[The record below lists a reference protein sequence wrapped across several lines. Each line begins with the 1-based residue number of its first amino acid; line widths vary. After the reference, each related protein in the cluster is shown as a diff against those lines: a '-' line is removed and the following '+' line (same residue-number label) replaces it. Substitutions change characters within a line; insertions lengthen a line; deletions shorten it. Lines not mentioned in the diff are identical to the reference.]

1 MTAVMVDGETVLLV
15 NVDGSV
21 RAYSNRCPHQAS
33 SLDEGD
39 LDGETLT
46 CAKHLWEFNAV
57 TGCGIN
63 PDDATLTTRLPGR
76 RRRHDLRGHRP
87 VTRSRVVVI
96 GGGAGSAAAVAE
108 LRKLGFDGS
117 LTLVSAEN
125 TVPYERP
132 PLSKGFLLGTSG
144 QVPVKD
150 AAWYEQASVELI
162 LGSRATRLD
171 LAARTVTLSGG
182 AVLGDH
188 QLLLATG
195 VRPRVLPGLD
205 GDSVCYLR
213 TGEDA
218 AALRDRITA
227 AGHVAVLGGGFIGCE
242 VAAAAIRLGKR
253 ATILEALPNLL
264 HRALGPELADAWW
277 PASTGTKAST
287 SAPGSRCSGSGRAAA
302 ACGSAP
308 WSATSTPTSSSSAW
322 APCPTPSSPSR
333 PPCRPAHGIEV
344 DECFATAA
352 PDVYAIGDVAAQHL
366 PEHGRRVRV
375 EHHDTAI
382 RHGRVAAR
390 NMLGQREPF
399 GDVHWFWSDQFDHT
413 ISSAGLISESDGPGE
428 LVIRGSLEQRSFSA
442 FSLDGDRVRAVI
454 ALNRP
459 RDVLD
464 ARRLI
469 ARDHSAT
476 AGQLRDESLPLKRL
490 AAPAVTAT

>member
-1 MTAVMVDGETVLLV
+1 M
-15 NVDGSV
+15 
-21 RAYSNRCPHQAS
+21 
-33 SLDEGD
+33 
-39 LDGETLT
+39 
-46 CAKHLWEFNAV
+46 
-57 TGCGIN
+57 
-63 PDDATLTTRLPGR
+63 
-76 RRRHDLRGHRP
+76 
-87 VTRSRVVVI
+87 VI

-108 LRKLGFDGS
+108 LRKQGFDGS

-182 AVLGDH
+182 AVLGYD

-195 VRPRVLPGLD
+195 VRPRVLPGFD
-205 GDSVCYLR
+205 GDGVCYLR

-218 AALRDRITA
+218 AALRDQMTA

-253 ATILEALPNLL
+253 ATILEALPTLL
-264 HRALGPELADAWW
+264 HRALGPELGDVVAGIHRDEGVDVRTGQQVLGIRPRRGGVRISTAAGDVGADVLVVGVGTVPNTELAEQAGL
-277 PASTGTKAST
+277 PAS
-287 SAPGSRCSGSGRAAA
+287 R
-302 ACGSAP
+302 
-308 WSATSTPTSSSSAW
+308 
-322 APCPTPSSPSR
+322 
-333 PPCRPAHGIEV
+333 GIEV

-352 PDVYAIGDVAAQHL
+352 PGIYAIGDVAAQHL
-366 PEHGRRVRV
+366 PGVGQRVRV

-399 GDVHWFWSDQFDHT
+399 SDVHWFWSDQFDHT
-413 ISSAGLISESDGPGE
+413 ISSAGLIPGSDSPGE
-428 LVIRGSLEQRSFSA
+428 LVIRGSLEQRGFSA
-442 FSLDGDRVRAVI
+442 FSLDGNRVRAVI
-454 ALNRP
+454 SLNRP

-476 AGQLRDESLPLKRL
+476 AAQLRDESLPLKRL

>member
-1 MTAVMVDGETVLLV
+1 M
-15 NVDGSV
+15 
-21 RAYSNRCPHQAS
+21 
-33 SLDEGD
+33 
-39 LDGETLT
+39 
-46 CAKHLWEFNAV
+46 
-57 TGCGIN
+57 
-63 PDDATLTTRLPGR
+63 
-76 RRRHDLRGHRP
+76 RP
-87 VTRSRVVVI
+87 SRIVVI
-96 GGGAGSAAAVAE
+96 GGGASSAAAVAE
-108 LRKLGFDGS
+108 LRKQGFDGS

-182 AVLGDH
+182 AVLGYD

-205 GDSVCYLR
+205 GDGVCYLR

-218 AALRDRITA
+218 AALRDKMTA
-227 AGHVAVLGGGFIGCE
+227 ARHVAVLGGGFIGCE

-253 ATILEALPNLL
+253 ATILEALPTLL
-264 HRALGPELADAWW
+264 HRALGPELGDVVAGIHRDEGVDVRTGQQVLGIRPRRGGVRISTAAGDVDADVLVVGVGTVPSTELAEQAGL
-277 PASTGTKAST
+277 PAG
-287 SAPGSRCSGSGRAAA
+287 
-302 ACGSAP
+302 
-308 WSATSTPTSSSSAW
+308 
-322 APCPTPSSPSR
+322 
-333 PPCRPAHGIEV
+333 HGIEV

-352 PDVYAIGDVAAQHL
+352 PGIYAIGDVAAQHL
-366 PEHGRRVRV
+366 PGHGRRVRV

-413 ISSAGLISESDGPGE
+413 ISSAGLIPGSDSPGE

-454 ALNRP
+454 SLNRP

-476 AGQLRDESLPLKRL
+476 AAQLRDESLPLKRL

>member
-1 MTAVMVDGETVLLV
+1 M
-15 NVDGSV
+15 
-21 RAYSNRCPHQAS
+21 
-33 SLDEGD
+33 
-39 LDGETLT
+39 
-46 CAKHLWEFNAV
+46 K
-57 TGCGIN
+57 
-63 PDDATLTTRLPGR
+63 
-76 RRRHDLRGHRP
+76 
-87 VTRSRVVVI
+87 RSRIVVI

-108 LRKLGFDGS
+108 LRKQGFDGS

-182 AVLGDH
+182 AVLGYD

-205 GDSVCYLR
+205 GDGVCYLR

-218 AALRDRITA
+218 ATLRDRMTA

-253 ATILEALPNLL
+253 ATILEALPTLL
-264 HRALGPELADAWW
+264 HRALGPELGDVVAGIHRDEGVDVRTGQRVLGIRPRRGGVRISTAAGDVDADVLVVGVGTVPNTELAEQAGL
-277 PASTGTKAST
+277 PAG
-287 SAPGSRCSGSGRAAA
+287 
-302 ACGSAP
+302 
-308 WSATSTPTSSSSAW
+308 
-322 APCPTPSSPSR
+322 
-333 PPCRPAHGIEV
+333 HGIEV

-352 PDVYAIGDVAAQHL
+352 PGIYAIGDVAAQHL
-366 PEHGRRVRV
+366 PGHGRRVRV

-390 NMLGQREPF
+390 NMAGQREPF
-399 GDVHWFWSDQFDHT
+399 ADVHWFWSDQYDHT
-413 ISSAGLISESDGPGE
+413 ISSAGLIPGSDGPGE

-454 ALNRP
+454 SLNRP

-476 AGQLRDESLPLKRL
+476 AAQLCDESLPLKRL

>member
-1 MTAVMVDGETVLLV
+1 M
-15 NVDGSV
+15 
-21 RAYSNRCPHQAS
+21 
-33 SLDEGD
+33 
-39 LDGETLT
+39 
-46 CAKHLWEFNAV
+46 
-57 TGCGIN
+57 
-63 PDDATLTTRLPGR
+63 
-76 RRRHDLRGHRP
+76 
-87 VTRSRVVVI
+87 VI

-108 LRKLGFDGS
+108 LRKQGFDGS

-182 AVLGDH
+182 AVLGYD

-205 GDSVCYLR
+205 GDGVCYLR

-218 AALRDRITA
+218 ATLRDRMTA

-253 ATILEALPNLL
+253 ATILEALPTLL
-264 HRALGPELADAWW
+264 HRALGPELGDVVAGIHRDEGVDVRTGQQVLGIRPRRGGLRISTAAGDVDADVLVVGVGTVPNTELAEQAGL
-277 PASTGTKAST
+277 PAG
-287 SAPGSRCSGSGRAAA
+287 
-302 ACGSAP
+302 
-308 WSATSTPTSSSSAW
+308 
-322 APCPTPSSPSR
+322 
-333 PPCRPAHGIEV
+333 HGIEV

-352 PDVYAIGDVAAQHL
+352 PGIYAVGDVAAQHL
-366 PEHGRRVRV
+366 PGHGRRVRV

-390 NMLGQREPF
+390 NMAGQREPF
-399 GDVHWFWSDQFDHT
+399 ADVHWFWSDQYDHT
-413 ISSAGLISESDGPGE
+413 ISSAGLIPGSDGPGE
-428 LVIRGSLEQRSFSA
+428 LVIRGSLEQRNFSA

-454 ALNRP
+454 SLNRP

-464 ARRLI
+464 ARRLT
-469 ARDHSAT
+469 ARDHRAT

>member
-1 MTAVMVDGETVLLV
+1 M
-15 NVDGSV
+15 
-21 RAYSNRCPHQAS
+21 
-33 SLDEGD
+33 
-39 LDGETLT
+39 
-46 CAKHLWEFNAV
+46 
-57 TGCGIN
+57 
-63 PDDATLTTRLPGR
+63 
-76 RRRHDLRGHRP
+76 
-87 VTRSRVVVI
+87 VI

-108 LRKLGFDGS
+108 LRKQGFDGS

-182 AVLGDH
+182 AVLGYD

-205 GDSVCYLR
+205 GDGVCYLR
-213 TGEDA
+213 TSEDA
-218 AALRDRITA
+218 AALRDRMTA

-253 ATILEALPNLL
+253 ATILEALPTLL
-264 HRALGPELADAWW
+264 HRALGPELGDVVAGIHRDEGVDVRTGQQVLGIRPRRGGVRISTAAGDVDADVLVVGVGTVPNTELAEQAGL
-277 PASTGTKAST
+277 PAG
-287 SAPGSRCSGSGRAAA
+287 
-302 ACGSAP
+302 
-308 WSATSTPTSSSSAW
+308 
-322 APCPTPSSPSR
+322 
-333 PPCRPAHGIEV
+333 HGIEV

-352 PDVYAIGDVAAQHL
+352 PGIYAIGDVAAQHL
-366 PEHGRRVRV
+366 PGHGRRVRV

-390 NMLGQREPF
+390 NMAGQREPF
-399 GDVHWFWSDQFDHT
+399 ADVHWFWSDQYDHT
-413 ISSAGLISESDGPGE
+413 ISSAGLIPGSDGPGE

-454 ALNRP
+454 SLNRP

-476 AGQLRDESLPLKRL
+476 AAQLCDESLPLKRL

>member
-1 MTAVMVDGETVLLV
+1 
-15 NVDGSV
+15 
-21 RAYSNRCPHQAS
+21 
-33 SLDEGD
+33 
-39 LDGETLT
+39 
-46 CAKHLWEFNAV
+46 
-57 TGCGIN
+57 
-63 PDDATLTTRLPGR
+63 
-76 RRRHDLRGHRP
+76 
-87 VTRSRVVVI
+87 VVI
-96 GGGAGSAAAVAE
+96 GGGASSAAAVAE
-108 LRKLGFDGS
+108 LRKQGFDGS

-182 AVLGDH
+182 AVLGYD

-205 GDSVCYLR
+205 GDGVCYLR

-218 AALRDRITA
+218 AALRDRMTA
-227 AGHVAVLGGGFIGCE
+227 ARHIAVLGGGFIGCE
-242 VAAAAIRLGKR
+242 VAAAAVRLGKR
-253 ATILEALPNLL
+253 ATILEALPTLL
-264 HRALGPELADAWW
+264 HRALGPELGDVVAGIHRDEGVDVRTGQQVLGIRPRRGGVRISTAAGDVDADVLVVGVGTVPSTELAEQAGL
-277 PASTGTKAST
+277 PAG
-287 SAPGSRCSGSGRAAA
+287 
-302 ACGSAP
+302 
-308 WSATSTPTSSSSAW
+308 
-322 APCPTPSSPSR
+322 
-333 PPCRPAHGIEV
+333 HGIEV

-352 PDVYAIGDVAAQHL
+352 PGIYAIGDVAAQHL
-366 PEHGRRVRV
+366 PGHGRRVRV

-399 GDVHWFWSDQFDHT
+399 ADVHWFWSDQFDHT
-413 ISSAGLISESDGPGE
+413 ISSAGLIPGSDGPGE

-454 ALNRP
+454 SLNRP

-476 AGQLRDESLPLKRL
+476 AAQLRDESLPLKRL

>member
-1 MTAVMVDGETVLLV
+1 
-15 NVDGSV
+15 
-21 RAYSNRCPHQAS
+21 
-33 SLDEGD
+33 
-39 LDGETLT
+39 
-46 CAKHLWEFNAV
+46 
-57 TGCGIN
+57 
-63 PDDATLTTRLPGR
+63 
-76 RRRHDLRGHRP
+76 
-87 VTRSRVVVI
+87 VVI

-108 LRKLGFDGS
+108 LRKQGFDGS

-182 AVLGDH
+182 AVLGYD

-205 GDSVCYLR
+205 GDGVCYLR

-218 AALRDRITA
+218 AALRDRLTA

-253 ATILEALPNLL
+253 ATILEALPTLL
-264 HRALGPELADAWW
+264 HRALGPELGGVVASIHRDEGVDVHTGQQVLGIRPRRGGVRISTAAGDVDADVLVVGVGTVPNTELAEQAGL
-277 PASTGTKAST
+277 PAG
-287 SAPGSRCSGSGRAAA
+287 
-302 ACGSAP
+302 
-308 WSATSTPTSSSSAW
+308 
-322 APCPTPSSPSR
+322 
-333 PPCRPAHGIEV
+333 HGIEV

-352 PDVYAIGDVAAQHL
+352 PGIYAIGDVAAQHL
-366 PEHGRRVRV
+366 PGHGRRVRV

-399 GDVHWFWSDQFDHT
+399 ADVHWFWSDQYDHT
-413 ISSAGLISESDGPGE
+413 ISSAGLIPGSDGPGE

-454 ALNRP
+454 SLNRP

-476 AGQLRDESLPLKRL
+476 VVQLCDESLPLKRL

>member
-1 MTAVMVDGETVLLV
+1 M
-15 NVDGSV
+15 
-21 RAYSNRCPHQAS
+21 
-33 SLDEGD
+33 
-39 LDGETLT
+39 
-46 CAKHLWEFNAV
+46 
-57 TGCGIN
+57 
-63 PDDATLTTRLPGR
+63 
-76 RRRHDLRGHRP
+76 
-87 VTRSRVVVI
+87 VI

-108 LRKLGFDGS
+108 LRKQGFDGS

-182 AVLGDH
+182 AVLGYD

-205 GDSVCYLR
+205 GDGVCYLR

-218 AALRDRITA
+218 VALRDRMTA

-253 ATILEALPNLL
+253 ATILEALPTLL
-264 HRALGPELADAWW
+264 HRALGPELGDVVAGIHRDEGVDVRTGQQVLGIRPRRGGVRISTAAGDVDADVLVVGVGTVPNTELAEQAGL
-277 PASTGTKAST
+277 PAG
-287 SAPGSRCSGSGRAAA
+287 
-302 ACGSAP
+302 
-308 WSATSTPTSSSSAW
+308 
-322 APCPTPSSPSR
+322 
-333 PPCRPAHGIEV
+333 HGIEV

-352 PDVYAIGDVAAQHL
+352 PGIYAIGDVAAQHL
-366 PEHGRRVRV
+366 PGHGRRVRV

-390 NMLGQREPF
+390 NMAGQREPF
-399 GDVHWFWSDQFDHT
+399 ADVHWFWSDQYDHT
-413 ISSAGLISESDGPGE
+413 ISSAGLIPGSDGPGE

-454 ALNRP
+454 SLNRP

-476 AGQLRDESLPLKRL
+476 AAQLCDESLPLKRL

>member
-1 MTAVMVDGETVLLV
+1 M
-15 NVDGSV
+15 
-21 RAYSNRCPHQAS
+21 
-33 SLDEGD
+33 
-39 LDGETLT
+39 
-46 CAKHLWEFNAV
+46 K
-57 TGCGIN
+57 
-63 PDDATLTTRLPGR
+63 
-76 RRRHDLRGHRP
+76 
-87 VTRSRVVVI
+87 RSRIVVI

-108 LRKLGFDGS
+108 LRKQGYDGS

-182 AVLGDH
+182 AVLGYD

-205 GDSVCYLR
+205 GDGVCYLR

-218 AALRDRITA
+218 AALRDRMTA

-253 ATILEALPNLL
+253 ATILEALPTLL
-264 HRALGPELADAWW
+264 HRALGPELGDVVAGIHRDEGVDVRTGQQVLGIRPRRGGLRISTAAGDVDADVLVVGVGTVPNTELAEQAGL
-277 PASTGTKAST
+277 PAG
-287 SAPGSRCSGSGRAAA
+287 
-302 ACGSAP
+302 
-308 WSATSTPTSSSSAW
+308 
-322 APCPTPSSPSR
+322 
-333 PPCRPAHGIEV
+333 HGIEV

-352 PDVYAIGDVAAQHL
+352 PGIYAIGDVAAQHL
-366 PEHGRRVRV
+366 PGHGRRVRV

-390 NMLGQREPF
+390 NMAGQREPF
-399 GDVHWFWSDQFDHT
+399 ADVHWFWSDQYDHT
-413 ISSAGLISESDGPGE
+413 ISSAGLIPGSDGPGE
-428 LVIRGSLEQRSFSA
+428 LVIRGSLEQRNFSA

-454 ALNRP
+454 SLNRP

-469 ARDHSAT
+469 ARNHSAT
-476 AGQLRDESLPLKRL
+476 AAQLCDESLPLKRL

>member
-1 MTAVMVDGETVLLV
+1 M
-15 NVDGSV
+15 
-21 RAYSNRCPHQAS
+21 
-33 SLDEGD
+33 
-39 LDGETLT
+39 
-46 CAKHLWEFNAV
+46 
-57 TGCGIN
+57 
-63 PDDATLTTRLPGR
+63 
-76 RRRHDLRGHRP
+76 
-87 VTRSRVVVI
+87 VI

-108 LRKLGFDGS
+108 LRKQGFDGS

-182 AVLGDH
+182 AVLCYD

-205 GDSVCYLR
+205 GDGVCYLR

-218 AALRDRITA
+218 AALRDRMTA

-253 ATILEALPNLL
+253 ATILEALPTLL
-264 HRALGPELADAWW
+264 HRALGPELGDVVAGIHRDEGVDVRTGQQVLGIQ
-277 PASTGTKAST
+277 PRRGGVRISTGAGDVDADVLVVGVGTVPNTELAEQ
-287 SAPGSRCSGSGRAAA
+287 AGLAA
-302 ACGSAP
+302 GY
-308 WSATSTPTSSSSAW
+308 
-322 APCPTPSSPSR
+322 
-333 PPCRPAHGIEV
+333 GIEV

-352 PDVYAIGDVAAQHL
+352 PGIYAIGDVAAQHL
-366 PEHGRRVRV
+366 PGHGRRVRV
-375 EHHDTAI
+375 EHHDTAV

-413 ISSAGLISESDGPGE
+413 ISSAGLIPGSDGPGE

-454 ALNRP
+454 SLNRP

-490 AAPAVTAT
+490 ATPAVTAT

>member
-1 MTAVMVDGETVLLV
+1 
-15 NVDGSV
+15 
-21 RAYSNRCPHQAS
+21 
-33 SLDEGD
+33 
-39 LDGETLT
+39 
-46 CAKHLWEFNAV
+46 
-57 TGCGIN
+57 
-63 PDDATLTTRLPGR
+63 
-76 RRRHDLRGHRP
+76 
-87 VTRSRVVVI
+87 VVI

-108 LRKLGFDGS
+108 LRKQGFDGS

-182 AVLGDH
+182 AVLGYD

-205 GDSVCYLR
+205 GDGVCYLR

-218 AALRDRITA
+218 ATLRDRMTA

-253 ATILEALPNLL
+253 ATILEALPTLL
-264 HRALGPELADAWW
+264 HRALGPELGDVVAGIHRDEGVDVRTGQQVLGIRPRRGGLRISTAAGDVDADVLVVGVGTVPNTELAEQAGL
-277 PASTGTKAST
+277 PAG
-287 SAPGSRCSGSGRAAA
+287 
-302 ACGSAP
+302 
-308 WSATSTPTSSSSAW
+308 
-322 APCPTPSSPSR
+322 
-333 PPCRPAHGIEV
+333 HGIEV

-352 PDVYAIGDVAAQHL
+352 PGIYAVGDVAAQHL
-366 PEHGRRVRV
+366 PGHGRRVRV

-390 NMLGQREPF
+390 NMAGQREPF
-399 GDVHWFWSDQFDHT
+399 ADVHWFWSDQYDHT
-413 ISSAGLISESDGPGE
+413 ISSAGLIPGSDGPGE

-454 ALNRP
+454 SLNRP

-469 ARDHSAT
+469 ARDHRAT

>member
-1 MTAVMVDGETVLLV
+1 M
-15 NVDGSV
+15 
-21 RAYSNRCPHQAS
+21 
-33 SLDEGD
+33 
-39 LDGETLT
+39 
-46 CAKHLWEFNAV
+46 
-57 TGCGIN
+57 
-63 PDDATLTTRLPGR
+63 
-76 RRRHDLRGHRP
+76 
-87 VTRSRVVVI
+87 VI

-108 LRKLGFDGS
+108 LRKQGFDGS

-162 LGSRATRLD
+162 LGSPATRLD

-182 AVLGDH
+182 AVLGYD

-205 GDSVCYLR
+205 GDGVCYLR

-218 AALRDRITA
+218 ATLRDRMTA

-253 ATILEALPNLL
+253 ATILEALPTLL
-264 HRALGPELADAWW
+264 HRALGPELGDVVAGIHRDEGVDVRTGQQVLGIRPRRGGVRISTAAGDVDADVLVVGVGTVPNTELAEQAGL
-277 PASTGTKAST
+277 PAG
-287 SAPGSRCSGSGRAAA
+287 
-302 ACGSAP
+302 
-308 WSATSTPTSSSSAW
+308 
-322 APCPTPSSPSR
+322 
-333 PPCRPAHGIEV
+333 HGIEV

-352 PDVYAIGDVAAQHL
+352 PGIYAIGDVAAQHL
-366 PEHGRRVRV
+366 PGHGRRVRV

-390 NMLGQREPF
+390 NMAGQREPF
-399 GDVHWFWSDQFDHT
+399 ADVHWFWSDQYDHT
-413 ISSAGLISESDGPGE
+413 ISSAGLIPGSDGPGE
-428 LVIRGSLEQRSFSA
+428 LVIRGSLEQRNFSA

-454 ALNRP
+454 SLNRP

-476 AGQLRDESLPLKRL
+476 AAQLCDESLPLKRL

>member
-1 MTAVMVDGETVLLV
+1 M
-15 NVDGSV
+15 
-21 RAYSNRCPHQAS
+21 
-33 SLDEGD
+33 
-39 LDGETLT
+39 
-46 CAKHLWEFNAV
+46 K
-57 TGCGIN
+57 
-63 PDDATLTTRLPGR
+63 
-76 RRRHDLRGHRP
+76 
-87 VTRSRVVVI
+87 RSRIVVI

-108 LRKLGFDGS
+108 LRKQGFDGS

-182 AVLGDH
+182 AVLGYD

-205 GDSVCYLR
+205 GDGVCYLR
-213 TGEDA
+213 TSEDA
-218 AALRDRITA
+218 AALRDRMTA

-253 ATILEALPNLL
+253 ATILEALPTLL
-264 HRALGPELADAWW
+264 HRALGPELGDVVAGIHRDEGVDVRTGQQVLGIRPRRGGVRISTAAGDVDADVLVVGVGTVPNTELAEQAGL
-277 PASTGTKAST
+277 PAG
-287 SAPGSRCSGSGRAAA
+287 
-302 ACGSAP
+302 
-308 WSATSTPTSSSSAW
+308 
-322 APCPTPSSPSR
+322 
-333 PPCRPAHGIEV
+333 HGIEV

-352 PDVYAIGDVAAQHL
+352 PGIYAIGDVAAQHL
-366 PEHGRRVRV
+366 PGHGRRVRV

-399 GDVHWFWSDQFDHT
+399 ADVHWFWSDQYDHT
-413 ISSAGLISESDGPGE
+413 ISSAGLIPGSDGPGE

-454 ALNRP
+454 SLNRP

-469 ARDHSAT
+469 ARNHSAT
-476 AGQLRDESLPLKRL
+476 AAQLCDESLPLKRL

>member
-1 MTAVMVDGETVLLV
+1 
-15 NVDGSV
+15 
-21 RAYSNRCPHQAS
+21 
-33 SLDEGD
+33 
-39 LDGETLT
+39 
-46 CAKHLWEFNAV
+46 
-57 TGCGIN
+57 
-63 PDDATLTTRLPGR
+63 
-76 RRRHDLRGHRP
+76 
-87 VTRSRVVVI
+87 VVI

-108 LRKLGFDGS
+108 LRKQGFDGS

-182 AVLGDH
+182 AVLGYD

-205 GDSVCYLR
+205 GDGVCYLR

-218 AALRDRITA
+218 ATLRDRMTA

-253 ATILEALPNLL
+253 ATILEALPTLL
-264 HRALGPELADAWW
+264 HRALGPELGDVVAGIHRDEGVDVRTGQQVLGIRPRRGGVRISTAAGDVDADVLVVGVGTVPNTELAEQAGL
-277 PASTGTKAST
+277 PAG
-287 SAPGSRCSGSGRAAA
+287 
-302 ACGSAP
+302 
-308 WSATSTPTSSSSAW
+308 
-322 APCPTPSSPSR
+322 
-333 PPCRPAHGIEV
+333 HGIEV

-352 PDVYAIGDVAAQHL
+352 PGIYAVGDVAAQHL
-366 PEHGRRVRV
+366 PGHGRRVRV

-390 NMLGQREPF
+390 NMAGQREPF
-399 GDVHWFWSDQFDHT
+399 ADVHWFWSDQYDHT
-413 ISSAGLISESDGPGE
+413 ISSAGLIPGSDGPGE

-454 ALNRP
+454 SLNRP

-476 AGQLRDESLPLKRL
+476 AAQLRDESLPLKRL

>member
-1 MTAVMVDGETVLLV
+1 M
-15 NVDGSV
+15 
-21 RAYSNRCPHQAS
+21 
-33 SLDEGD
+33 
-39 LDGETLT
+39 
-46 CAKHLWEFNAV
+46 
-57 TGCGIN
+57 
-63 PDDATLTTRLPGR
+63 R
-76 RRRHDLRGHRP
+76 RPRI
-87 VTRSRVVVI
+87 VVI

-108 LRKLGFDGS
+108 LRKQGFDGS

-182 AVLGDH
+182 AVLGYDR
-188 QLLLATG
+188 LLLATG

-205 GDSVCYLR
+205 GDGVCYLR

-218 AALRDRITA
+218 AALRDKMTA

-253 ATILEALPNLL
+253 ATILEALPTLL
-264 HRALGPELADAWW
+264 HRALGPELGDIVAGIHRDEGVDVRTGQQVLGVRPRPGGGVQLSTAAGDVGADVLVVGVGTVPNTELAEQAGL
-277 PASTGTKAST
+277 PAG
-287 SAPGSRCSGSGRAAA
+287 
-302 ACGSAP
+302 
-308 WSATSTPTSSSSAW
+308 
-322 APCPTPSSPSR
+322 
-333 PPCRPAHGIEV
+333 HGIEV

-352 PDVYAIGDVAAQHL
+352 PGIYAIGDVAAQHL
-366 PEHGRRVRV
+366 PGHGRRVRV
-375 EHHDTAI
+375 EHHDTAL

-390 NMLGQREPF
+390 NMLGHREPF

-413 ISSAGLISESDGPGE
+413 ISSAGLIPESDGTGE

-454 ALNRP
+454 SLNRP

>member
-1 MTAVMVDGETVLLV
+1 M
-15 NVDGSV
+15 
-21 RAYSNRCPHQAS
+21 
-33 SLDEGD
+33 
-39 LDGETLT
+39 
-46 CAKHLWEFNAV
+46 
-57 TGCGIN
+57 
-63 PDDATLTTRLPGR
+63 
-76 RRRHDLRGHRP
+76 
-87 VTRSRVVVI
+87 VI

-108 LRKLGFDGS
+108 LRKQGFDGS

-182 AVLGDH
+182 AVLGYD

-205 GDSVCYLR
+205 GDGVCYLR

-218 AALRDRITA
+218 AALRDRMTA

-253 ATILEALPNLL
+253 ATILEALPTLL
-264 HRALGPELADAWW
+264 HRALGPELGDVVAGIHRDEGVDVRTGQQVLGIRPRRGGLRISTAAGDVDADVLVVGVGTVPNTELAEQAGL
-277 PASTGTKAST
+277 PAG
-287 SAPGSRCSGSGRAAA
+287 
-302 ACGSAP
+302 
-308 WSATSTPTSSSSAW
+308 
-322 APCPTPSSPSR
+322 
-333 PPCRPAHGIEV
+333 HGIEV

-352 PDVYAIGDVAAQHL
+352 PGIYAIGDVAAQHL
-366 PEHGRRVRV
+366 PGHGRRVRV

-390 NMLGQREPF
+390 NMAGQREPF
-399 GDVHWFWSDQFDHT
+399 ADVHWFWSDQYDHT
-413 ISSAGLISESDGPGE
+413 ISSAGLIPGSDGPGE

-454 ALNRP
+454 SLNRP

-476 AGQLRDESLPLKRL
+476 AAQLCDESLPLKRL

>member
-1 MTAVMVDGETVLLV
+1 M
-15 NVDGSV
+15 
-21 RAYSNRCPHQAS
+21 
-33 SLDEGD
+33 
-39 LDGETLT
+39 
-46 CAKHLWEFNAV
+46 
-57 TGCGIN
+57 
-63 PDDATLTTRLPGR
+63 
-76 RRRHDLRGHRP
+76 
-87 VTRSRVVVI
+87 VI

-108 LRKLGFDGS
+108 LRKQGFDGS

-182 AVLGDH
+182 AVLGYD

-205 GDSVCYLR
+205 GDGVCYLR

-218 AALRDRITA
+218 AALRDRMTA

-253 ATILEALPNLL
+253 ATILEALPTLL
-264 HRALGPELADAWW
+264 HRALGPELGDVVAGIHRDEGVDVRTGQQVLGIRPRRGGVRISTAAGDVDADVLVVGVGTVPNTELAEQAGL
-277 PASTGTKAST
+277 PAG
-287 SAPGSRCSGSGRAAA
+287 
-302 ACGSAP
+302 
-308 WSATSTPTSSSSAW
+308 
-322 APCPTPSSPSR
+322 
-333 PPCRPAHGIEV
+333 HGIEV

-352 PDVYAIGDVAAQHL
+352 PGIYAIGDVAAQHL
-366 PEHGRRVRV
+366 PGHGRRVRV

-399 GDVHWFWSDQFDHT
+399 ADVHWFWSDQFDHT
-413 ISSAGLISESDGPGE
+413 ISSAGLIPGSDGPGE

-454 ALNRP
+454 SLNRP

-476 AGQLRDESLPLKRL
+476 AAQLRDESLPLKRL

>member
-1 MTAVMVDGETVLLV
+1 M
-15 NVDGSV
+15 
-21 RAYSNRCPHQAS
+21 
-33 SLDEGD
+33 
-39 LDGETLT
+39 
-46 CAKHLWEFNAV
+46 
-57 TGCGIN
+57 
-63 PDDATLTTRLPGR
+63 
-76 RRRHDLRGHRP
+76 RP
-87 VTRSRVVVI
+87 SRIVVI
-96 GGGAGSAAAVAE
+96 GGGASSAAAVAE
-108 LRKLGFDGS
+108 LRKQGFDGS

-150 AAWYEQASVELI
+150 AAWYEQESVELL

-171 LAARTVTLSGG
+171 PAARTVTLSGG
-182 AVLGDH
+182 AVLGYD

-205 GDSVCYLR
+205 GDGVCYLR

-218 AALRDRITA
+218 AALRDRMTA
-227 AGHVAVLGGGFIGCE
+227 ARHIAVLGGGFIGCE

-253 ATILEALPNLL
+253 ATILEALPTLL
-264 HRALGPELADAWW
+264 HRALGPELGDVVAGIHRDEGVDVRTGQQVLGIRPRRGGMGTVPSTELAEQAGL
-277 PASTGTKAST
+277 PAG
-287 SAPGSRCSGSGRAAA
+287 
-302 ACGSAP
+302 
-308 WSATSTPTSSSSAW
+308 
-322 APCPTPSSPSR
+322 
-333 PPCRPAHGIEV
+333 HGIEV

-352 PDVYAIGDVAAQHL
+352 PGIYAIGDVAAQHL
-366 PEHGRRVRV
+366 PGHGRRVRV

-399 GDVHWFWSDQFDHT
+399 ADVHWFWSDQYDHT
-413 ISSAGLISESDGPGE
+413 ISSAGLIPGSDSPGE

-454 ALNRP
+454 SLNRP

-476 AGQLRDESLPLKRL
+476 AAQLRDESLPLKRL

>member
-1 MTAVMVDGETVLLV
+1 
-15 NVDGSV
+15 
-21 RAYSNRCPHQAS
+21 
-33 SLDEGD
+33 
-39 LDGETLT
+39 
-46 CAKHLWEFNAV
+46 
-57 TGCGIN
+57 
-63 PDDATLTTRLPGR
+63 
-76 RRRHDLRGHRP
+76 
-87 VTRSRVVVI
+87 VVI

-108 LRKLGFDGS
+108 LRKQGFDGS

-182 AVLGDH
+182 AVLGYD

-205 GDSVCYLR
+205 GDGVCYLR

-218 AALRDRITA
+218 VALRDRMTA

-253 ATILEALPNLL
+253 ATILEALPTLL
-264 HRALGPELADAWW
+264 HRALGPELGDVVAGIHRDEGVDVRTGQRVLGIRPRRGGVRISTAAGDVDADVLVVGVGTVPNTELAEQAGL
-277 PASTGTKAST
+277 PAG
-287 SAPGSRCSGSGRAAA
+287 
-302 ACGSAP
+302 
-308 WSATSTPTSSSSAW
+308 
-322 APCPTPSSPSR
+322 
-333 PPCRPAHGIEV
+333 HGIEV

-352 PDVYAIGDVAAQHL
+352 PGIYAIGDVAAQHL
-366 PEHGRRVRV
+366 PGHGRRVRV

-390 NMLGQREPF
+390 NMAGLREPF
-399 GDVHWFWSDQFDHT
+399 ADVHWFWSDQYDHT
-413 ISSAGLISESDGPGE
+413 ISSAGLIPGSDGPGE

-454 ALNRP
+454 SLNRP

-476 AGQLRDESLPLKRL
+476 AAQLCDESLPLKRL

>member
-1 MTAVMVDGETVLLV
+1 M
-15 NVDGSV
+15 
-21 RAYSNRCPHQAS
+21 
-33 SLDEGD
+33 
-39 LDGETLT
+39 
-46 CAKHLWEFNAV
+46 
-57 TGCGIN
+57 
-63 PDDATLTTRLPGR
+63 
-76 RRRHDLRGHRP
+76 
-87 VTRSRVVVI
+87 VI

-108 LRKLGFDGS
+108 LRKQGFDGS

-182 AVLGDH
+182 AVLGYD

-205 GDSVCYLR
+205 GDGVCYLR
-213 TGEDA
+213 TSEDA
-218 AALRDRITA
+218 AALRDRMTA

-253 ATILEALPNLL
+253 ATILEALPTLL
-264 HRALGPELADAWW
+264 HRALGPELGDVVAGIHRDEGVDVRTGQQVLGIRPRRGGLRISTAAGDVDADVLVVGVGTVPNTELAEQAGL
-277 PASTGTKAST
+277 PAG
-287 SAPGSRCSGSGRAAA
+287 
-302 ACGSAP
+302 
-308 WSATSTPTSSSSAW
+308 
-322 APCPTPSSPSR
+322 
-333 PPCRPAHGIEV
+333 HGIEV

-352 PDVYAIGDVAAQHL
+352 PGIYAIGDVAAQHL
-366 PEHGRRVRV
+366 PGHGRRVRV

-390 NMLGQREPF
+390 NMAGQREPF
-399 GDVHWFWSDQFDHT
+399 ADVHWFWSDQYDHT
-413 ISSAGLISESDGPGE
+413 ISSAGLIPGSDGPGE
-428 LVIRGSLEQRSFSA
+428 LVIRGSLEQRNFSA

-454 ALNRP
+454 SLNRP

-469 ARDHSAT
+469 ARNHSAT
-476 AGQLRDESLPLKRL
+476 AAQLCDESLPLKRL

>member
-1 MTAVMVDGETVLLV
+1 M
-15 NVDGSV
+15 
-21 RAYSNRCPHQAS
+21 
-33 SLDEGD
+33 
-39 LDGETLT
+39 
-46 CAKHLWEFNAV
+46 
-57 TGCGIN
+57 
-63 PDDATLTTRLPGR
+63 
-76 RRRHDLRGHRP
+76 
-87 VTRSRVVVI
+87 VI

-108 LRKLGFDGS
+108 LRKQGFDGS

-150 AAWYEQASVELI
+150 AAWYEQASVELL
-162 LGSRATRLD
+162 LGSRATGLD

-182 AVLGDH
+182 AVLGYD

-205 GDSVCYLR
+205 GDGVCYLR

-218 AALRDRITA
+218 AALRDRMNA

-253 ATILEALPNLL
+253 ATILEALPTLL
-264 HRALGPELADAWW
+264 HRALGTELGDIVAGIHRDEGVDVRTGQQVLGIRPRRGGVRIGTAAGDVDADVLVVGVGTVPNTELAEQAGL
-277 PASTGTKAST
+277 PAG
-287 SAPGSRCSGSGRAAA
+287 
-302 ACGSAP
+302 
-308 WSATSTPTSSSSAW
+308 
-322 APCPTPSSPSR
+322 
-333 PPCRPAHGIEV
+333 HGIEV

-352 PDVYAIGDVAAQHL
+352 PGIYAIGDVAAQHL
-366 PEHGRRVRV
+366 PGHGQRVRV

-413 ISSAGLISESDGPGE
+413 ISSAGLIPGSDGPGE
-428 LVIRGSLEQRSFSA
+428 LVIRGSLEQRGFSA

-454 ALNRP
+454 SLNRP

-476 AGQLRDESLPLKRL
+476 AAQLRDESLPLKRL

>member
-1 MTAVMVDGETVLLV
+1 MT
-15 NVDGSV
+15 
-21 RAYSNRCPHQAS
+21 
-33 SLDEGD
+33 
-39 LDGETLT
+39 
-46 CAKHLWEFNAV
+46 
-57 TGCGIN
+57 
-63 PDDATLTTRLPGR
+63 
-76 RRRHDLRGHRP
+76 RP
-87 VTRSRVVVI
+87 RIVVI
-96 GGGAGSAAAVAE
+96 GGGAASAAAVAE
-108 LRKLGFDGS
+108 LRKHGFDGS
-117 LTLVSAEN
+117 VTLVSAEN

-132 PLSKGFLLGTSG
+132 PLSKGFLLGTSE

-150 AAWYEQASVELI
+150 PAWYEQASVELL

-182 AVLGDH
+182 AFLGYD

-218 AALRDRITA
+218 AVLRERMTA

-242 VAAAAIRLGKR
+242 VAAAAIGLGKR
-253 ATILEALPNLL
+253 ATILEALPTLL
-264 HRALGPELADAWW
+264 HRALGPELGDVVAGIHRDEGVDVRTGQQVLGVGPRPGGGVRISTASGEVDADVLVVGVGTVPNTELAEQSGL
-277 PASTGTKAST
+277 PASG
-287 SAPGSRCSGSGRAAA
+287 
-302 ACGSAP
+302 
-308 WSATSTPTSSSSAW
+308 
-322 APCPTPSSPSR
+322 
-333 PPCRPAHGIEV
+333 GIEV

-352 PDVYAIGDVAAQHL
+352 PGVYAIGDVAAQHL
-366 PEHGRRVRV
+366 PGYGRRVRV
-375 EHHDTAI
+375 EHHDTAL

-399 GDVHWFWSDQFDHT
+399 GDVHWFWSDQFEHT
-413 ISSAGLISESDGPGE
+413 ISSAGLSDGTGP
-428 LVIRGSLEQRSFSA
+428 LIVRGSLEQRSFSA

-454 ALNRP
+454 SLNRP
-459 RDVLD
+459 KDVLD

>member
-1 MTAVMVDGETVLLV
+1 
-15 NVDGSV
+15 
-21 RAYSNRCPHQAS
+21 
-33 SLDEGD
+33 
-39 LDGETLT
+39 
-46 CAKHLWEFNAV
+46 
-57 TGCGIN
+57 
-63 PDDATLTTRLPGR
+63 
-76 RRRHDLRGHRP
+76 
-87 VTRSRVVVI
+87 VVI

-108 LRKLGFDGS
+108 LRKQGFDGS

-182 AVLGDH
+182 AVLGYD

-205 GDSVCYLR
+205 GDGVCYLR

-218 AALRDRITA
+218 AALRDRMTA

-253 ATILEALPNLL
+253 ATILEALPTLL
-264 HRALGPELADAWW
+264 HRALGPELGDVVAGIHRDEGVDVRTGQQVLGIRPRRGGVRISTAAGDVDADVLVVGVGTVPNTELAGQAGL
-277 PASTGTKAST
+277 PAG
-287 SAPGSRCSGSGRAAA
+287 
-302 ACGSAP
+302 
-308 WSATSTPTSSSSAW
+308 
-322 APCPTPSSPSR
+322 
-333 PPCRPAHGIEV
+333 HGIEV

-352 PDVYAIGDVAAQHL
+352 PGIYAIGDVAAQHL
-366 PEHGRRVRV
+366 PGHGRRVRV

-390 NMLGQREPF
+390 NMAGQREPF
-399 GDVHWFWSDQFDHT
+399 ADVHWFWSDQYDHT
-413 ISSAGLISESDGPGE
+413 ISSAGLIPGSDGPGE

-454 ALNRP
+454 SLNRP

-476 AGQLRDESLPLKRL
+476 AAQLCDESLPLKRL

>member
-1 MTAVMVDGETVLLV
+1 M
-15 NVDGSV
+15 
-21 RAYSNRCPHQAS
+21 
-33 SLDEGD
+33 
-39 LDGETLT
+39 
-46 CAKHLWEFNAV
+46 
-57 TGCGIN
+57 
-63 PDDATLTTRLPGR
+63 
-76 RRRHDLRGHRP
+76 
-87 VTRSRVVVI
+87 VI

-108 LRKLGFDGS
+108 LRKQGYDGS

-182 AVLGDH
+182 AVLGYD

-205 GDSVCYLR
+205 GDGVCYLR

-218 AALRDRITA
+218 ATLRDRMTA

-253 ATILEALPNLL
+253 ATILEALPTLL
-264 HRALGPELADAWW
+264 HRALGPELGDVVAGIHRDEGVDVRTGQQVLGIRPRRGGVRISTAAGDVDADVLVVGVGTVPNTELAEQAGL
-277 PASTGTKAST
+277 PAG
-287 SAPGSRCSGSGRAAA
+287 
-302 ACGSAP
+302 
-308 WSATSTPTSSSSAW
+308 
-322 APCPTPSSPSR
+322 
-333 PPCRPAHGIEV
+333 HGIEV

-352 PDVYAIGDVAAQHL
+352 PGIYAIGDVAAQHL
-366 PEHGRRVRV
+366 PGHGRRVRV
-375 EHHDTAI
+375 EHHDTAV

-390 NMLGQREPF
+390 NMAGQREPF
-399 GDVHWFWSDQFDHT
+399 ADVHWFWSDQYDHT
-413 ISSAGLISESDGPGE
+413 ISSAGLIPGSDGPGE
-428 LVIRGSLEQRSFSA
+428 LVIRGSLEQRNFSA

-454 ALNRP
+454 SLNRP

-469 ARDHSAT
+469 ARNHSAT
-476 AGQLRDESLPLKRL
+476 AAQLCDESLPLKRL

>member
-1 MTAVMVDGETVLLV
+1 M
-15 NVDGSV
+15 
-21 RAYSNRCPHQAS
+21 
-33 SLDEGD
+33 
-39 LDGETLT
+39 
-46 CAKHLWEFNAV
+46 K
-57 TGCGIN
+57 
-63 PDDATLTTRLPGR
+63 
-76 RRRHDLRGHRP
+76 
-87 VTRSRVVVI
+87 RSRIVVI

-108 LRKLGFDGS
+108 LRKQGFDGS

-182 AVLGDH
+182 AVLGYD

-205 GDSVCYLR
+205 GDGVCYLR

-218 AALRDRITA
+218 ATLRDRMTA

-253 ATILEALPNLL
+253 ATILEALPTLL
-264 HRALGPELADAWW
+264 HRALGPELGDVVAGIHRDEGVDVRTGQQVLGIRPRRGGVRISTAAGDVDADVLVVGVGTVPNTELAEQAGL
-277 PASTGTKAST
+277 PAG
-287 SAPGSRCSGSGRAAA
+287 
-302 ACGSAP
+302 
-308 WSATSTPTSSSSAW
+308 
-322 APCPTPSSPSR
+322 
-333 PPCRPAHGIEV
+333 HGIEV

-352 PDVYAIGDVAAQHL
+352 PGIYAVGDVAAQHL
-366 PEHGRRVRV
+366 PGHGRRVRV

-390 NMLGQREPF
+390 NMAGQREPF
-399 GDVHWFWSDQFDHT
+399 ADVHWFWSDQYDHT
-413 ISSAGLISESDGPGE
+413 ISSAGLIPGSDGPGE

-454 ALNRP
+454 SLNRP

-476 AGQLRDESLPLKRL
+476 AAQLCDESLPLKRL

>member
-1 MTAVMVDGETVLLV
+1 M
-15 NVDGSV
+15 
-21 RAYSNRCPHQAS
+21 
-33 SLDEGD
+33 
-39 LDGETLT
+39 
-46 CAKHLWEFNAV
+46 
-57 TGCGIN
+57 
-63 PDDATLTTRLPGR
+63 
-76 RRRHDLRGHRP
+76 
-87 VTRSRVVVI
+87 VI

-108 LRKLGFDGS
+108 LRKQGFDGS

-182 AVLGDH
+182 AVLGYD

-205 GDSVCYLR
+205 GDGVCYLR

-218 AALRDRITA
+218 ATLRDRMTA

-253 ATILEALPNLL
+253 ATILEALPTLL
-264 HRALGPELADAWW
+264 HRALGPELGDVVAGIHRDEGVDVRTGQQVLGIRPRRGGLRISTAAGDVDADVLVVGVGTVPNTELAEQAGL
-277 PASTGTKAST
+277 PAG
-287 SAPGSRCSGSGRAAA
+287 
-302 ACGSAP
+302 
-308 WSATSTPTSSSSAW
+308 
-322 APCPTPSSPSR
+322 
-333 PPCRPAHGIEV
+333 HGIEV

-352 PDVYAIGDVAAQHL
+352 PGIYAIGDVAAQHL
-366 PEHGRRVRV
+366 PGHGRRVRV

-390 NMLGQREPF
+390 NMAGQREPF
-399 GDVHWFWSDQFDHT
+399 ADVHWFWSDQFDHT
-413 ISSAGLISESDGPGE
+413 ISSAGLIPGSDGPGE
-428 LVIRGSLEQRSFSA
+428 LVIRGSLEQRNFSA

-454 ALNRP
+454 SLNRP

-476 AGQLRDESLPLKRL
+476 AAQLCDESLPLKRL

>member
-1 MTAVMVDGETVLLV
+1 M
-15 NVDGSV
+15 
-21 RAYSNRCPHQAS
+21 
-33 SLDEGD
+33 
-39 LDGETLT
+39 
-46 CAKHLWEFNAV
+46 
-57 TGCGIN
+57 
-63 PDDATLTTRLPGR
+63 
-76 RRRHDLRGHRP
+76 
-87 VTRSRVVVI
+87 VI

-108 LRKLGFDGS
+108 LRKQGFDGS

-162 LGSRATRLD
+162 LGTPATGLD
-171 LAARTVTLSGG
+171 LRARTVTLSGG
-182 AVLGDH
+182 AVLDYD

-205 GDSVCYLR
+205 GDGVCYLR
-213 TGEDA
+213 TAEDA
-218 AALRDRITA
+218 AALRDQMTA

-253 ATILEALPNLL
+253 ATILEALPTLL
-264 HRALGPELADAWW
+264 HRALGPELGDVVAGLHRDEGVDVRTGQQVLGIRLRRGGVRISTAAGDVDADVLVVGVGTVPNTELAEQAGL
-277 PASTGTKAST
+277 PAG
-287 SAPGSRCSGSGRAAA
+287 
-302 ACGSAP
+302 
-308 WSATSTPTSSSSAW
+308 
-322 APCPTPSSPSR
+322 
-333 PPCRPAHGIEV
+333 HGIEV

-352 PDVYAIGDVAAQHL
+352 PGIYAIGDVAAQHL
-366 PEHGRRVRV
+366 PGHGRRVRV

-390 NMLGQREPF
+390 NMAGQREPF
-399 GDVHWFWSDQFDHT
+399 ADVHWFWSDQYDHT
-413 ISSAGLISESDGPGE
+413 ISSAGLIPGSDGPGE
-428 LVIRGSLEQRSFSA
+428 LVIRGSLEQRGFSA

-454 ALNRP
+454 SLNRP

-469 ARDHSAT
+469 ARNHSAT
-476 AGQLRDESLPLKRL
+476 AAQLCDESLPLKRL